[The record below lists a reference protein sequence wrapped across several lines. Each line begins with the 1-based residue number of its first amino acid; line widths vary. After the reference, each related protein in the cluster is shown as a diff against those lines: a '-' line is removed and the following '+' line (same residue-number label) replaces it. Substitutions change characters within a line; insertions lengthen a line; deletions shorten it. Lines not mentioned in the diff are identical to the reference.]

1 MQIPKGLAWRTPVGP
16 HFGGDGGG
24 VGLGGKLLPA
34 MLRAERGVALAAQQA
49 AAAAIG
55 GKVAAAVVGL

>member
-1 MQIPKGLAWRTPVGP
+1 MQIPKGLAGRTPVGP
-16 HFGGDGGG
+16 HFGGDGG
-24 VGLGGKLLPA
+24 VGLGDKLLPA
-34 MLRAERGVALAAQQA
+34 MLRTERGVALAAQQA